1 MPALFSSSK
10 LFHKSKA
17 IILIEFVNLSRIT
30 TDLLS
35 FSSPSSDKSAINFL
49 PFSIHEFIWFFSES
63 SKTQSSLTLIFSRFS
78 EILPS
83 SRYISSDFQCILVPF
98 TWKISVKYLLTSE
111 ELITLAM
118 SKNIS
123 ARILSAFFLR
133 SWIRSSLVDI
143 SS

>member
-1 MPALFSSSK
+1 MPDLFSSSK

-49 PFSIHEFIWFFSES
+49 PFSIHAFIWFFSES

-98 TWKISVKYLLTSE
+98 TWKISVKYFVISDE
-111 ELITLAM
+111 SSSFHI

-123 ARILSAFFLR
+123 ARILLALFLS
-133 SWIRSSLVDI
+133 SWIRSILVDI